1 MSDVWCLASLPQAL
15 ICAVGVDKEFTR
27 NSLYIA
33 RCDLSIEP
41 DFTVVTGLSRRTRS
55 VSDYPNGVQGML
67 QMKPM
72 ILLDPSVA
80 IDSGREKIWE
90 DAKKAAFMR
99 SSHFKLPTVNMGP
112 IIAVGLVDFHIEGTE
127 QVITLPLPIQEM
139 ALSLARWS
147 SDLFIYED
155 DTFPKGPGQIPL
167 IAQQFCA

>member
-1 MSDVWCLASLPQAL
+1 MCSSDIIAHLFCICDIFAHLGFFLLQCQKKHWYVAVHNSIDKLSLLYRTVHKKVCKVSEIPATFKLIHTLMSDVWCLASLPQAL

-41 DFTVVTGLSRRTRS
+41 DFSVVTGLSRGTRS

-80 IDSGREKIWE
+80 IDSAREKTI
-90 DAKKAAFMR
+90 
-99 SSHFKLPTVNMGP
+99 
-112 IIAVGLVDFHIEGTE
+112 FHLRG
-127 QVITLPLPIQEM
+127 
-139 ALSLARWS
+139 
-147 SDLFIYED
+147 
-155 DTFPKGPGQIPL
+155 
-167 IAQQFCA
+167 